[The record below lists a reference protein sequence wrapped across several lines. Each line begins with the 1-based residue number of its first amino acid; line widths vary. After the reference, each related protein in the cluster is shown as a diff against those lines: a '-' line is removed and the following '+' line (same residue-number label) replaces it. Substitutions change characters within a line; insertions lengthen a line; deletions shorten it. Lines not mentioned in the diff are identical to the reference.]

1 VPTLQQFVAEITPEN
16 RYRTERKAP
25 AFRRGGGSKR
35 NSLAELRS
43 RQRGSGV
50 VHQKG
55 VPMEAPDLMPLPPVV
70 SYTGMPGEK
79 ILIVDDERL
88 VRWSLRQK
96 CEEWGYEVFEAAGG
110 ELGLRLA
117 QHESP
122 DLVLLDVRMPDLN
135 GIQVLERLR
144 KNEDAGAVIMI
155 TADPTLD
162 DVKSALKLGAYDFV
176 GKPLDFEEL
185 RVTIQNALEATRLRG
200 EVQSLRGE
208 VRRRTGYHDVVGV
221 SPKMTELMNF
231 VQKVAASEATTI
243 LIQGESGTGKDLV
256 AKAIHYESARQ
267 NGPFVAI
274 NCSAIPETLME
285 AELFGHEKGAFT
297 DAKQMKKGLFETA
310 NGGTLFL
317 DEIGELSPLLQAK
330 LLRVLEDQVI
340 RRVGGVRDM
349 QVDVRVVAASN
360 RDLEKA
366 VREGH
371 FRQDLYYRL
380 AIIAIFIP
388 PLREH
393 TEDILP
399 LVDFFINLYNRKF
412 KKSVRGI
419 SPETRRLLL
428 AHNWPGNVRE
438 LKNSIERAMI
448 LEEESV
454 LRPNYLPF
462 AVGAAARSGLTA
474 FEHTS
479 AAPDSSGKTL
489 ANGRVLPRLYIPEEG
504 TSLEEVER
512 AMVELALRQ
521 ANNNQTH
528 AARLLDISRDA
539 LRYKLKKFELVPAG
553 DEEATNFIPSENTAG

>member
-1 VPTLQQFVAEITPEN
+1 M
-16 RYRTERKAP
+16 P
-25 AFRRGGGSKR
+25 A
-35 NSLAELRS
+35 
-43 RQRGSGV
+43 
-50 VHQKG
+50 
-55 VPMEAPDLMPLPPVV
+55 
-70 SYTGMPGEK
+70 EK

-96 CEEWGYEVFEAAGG
+96 CEEWGYHVVEAPSG
-110 ELGLRLA
+110 EPGLRLA
-117 QHESP
+117 QSEAP
-122 DLVLLDVRMPDLN
+122 DLVLLDVRMPDMS
-135 GIQVLERLR
+135 GIQVLEHI
-144 KNEDAGAVIMI
+144 KKSPDAPPVIMI
-155 TADPTLD
+155 TADPQLD
-162 DVKSALKLGAYDFV
+162 DVKTALKLGAYDFV

-185 RVTIQNALEATRLRG
+185 HVTIQNALEASRLRT

-208 VRRRTGYHDVVGV
+208 VRRSTGYHDVVAV
-221 SPKMTELMNF
+221 APKTIELMSF

-243 LIQGESGTGKDLV
+243 LIQGESGTGKDLI
-256 AKAIHYESARQ
+256 AKTIHYDSSRQ

-297 DAKQMKKGLFETA
+297 DAKAMKKGLFETA
-310 NGGTLFL
+310 HSGTLFL

-340 RRVGGVRDM
+340 RRVGGVRDL

-366 VREGH
+366 VREGQ

-388 PLREH
+388 PLRERP
-393 TEDILP
+393 EDILP
-399 LVDFFINLYNRKF
+399 LVDFFIDWYNRKF
-412 KKSVRGI
+412 KKSIRGI
-419 SPETRRLLL
+419 TQETRRLLL

-438 LKNSIERAMI
+438 LKNSIERSMI
-448 LEEESV
+448 LEEDSM
-454 LRPNYLPF
+454 LRPLYLPF
-462 AVGAAARSGLTA
+462 AVGEAARSGLTA
-474 FEHTS
+474 FQHSS
-479 AAPDSSGKTL
+479 ASSDGGGKQL
-489 ANGRVLPRLYIPEEG
+489 PNGRVLPRLYIPEEG

-512 AMVELALRQ
+512 AMVELAMRQ

-539 LRYKLKKFELVPAG
+539 LRYKLKKFDLVPAG
-553 DEEATNFIPSENTAG
+553 DDELADSVPTER